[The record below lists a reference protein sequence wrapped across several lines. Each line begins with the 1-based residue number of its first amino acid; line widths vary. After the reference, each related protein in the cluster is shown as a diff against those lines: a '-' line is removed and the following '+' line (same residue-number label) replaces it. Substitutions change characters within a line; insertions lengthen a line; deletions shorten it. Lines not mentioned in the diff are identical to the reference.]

1 MRACMKSWDKFCTE
15 FGSGYM
21 QNCQYCSGALL
32 GMVFPAPL
40 PERFTECL
48 ETVELQRQIPE
59 SYTLIYELVRDN
71 VSDK

>member
-48 ETVELQRQIPE
+48 ETAEL
-59 SYTLIYELVRDN
+59 
-71 VSDK
+71 